1 MSNSTKTSTLSK
13 RSTISVLREGFRKN
27 FTLNKRKSAALSPQQ
42 AQQAQGQQGLLARRF
57 GAASSKEQKYRYVL
71 GWSSLYYEC
80 EDRLCN
86 KYYLCDLNGTK
97 TSKPPGKTC
106 GVLVLSQGAI
116 DARTDLLKQGL
127 ADCACEAVQLQI
139 LNENESIHLARK
151 DAASLGA
158 RQVAGED
165 IHTIQDVLRVVN
177 MSHHARTFQREG
189 VDLATAFFL
198 KDEDLEELGLKT
210 GERIRLQLVLDYMRH
225 IKVEMAVDS
234 LAKMRTTRFIKGDQV
249 EHLKESENLIRKG
262 KIVGVHA
269 DDAASGVYYTVAL
282 DSERGYE
289 LQSAERKLEFPGV
302 WETILRDQG
311 IEPIFTEPGMEEEET
326 VVPPPEHAPPLTP
339 LSSPP
344 PQRLGQEGT
353 YDKYNRMKRA
363 GLPEAAVINAMQR
376 DGVPVPLG
384 FFAEPASAPRPPS
397 PPSFLDQTT
406 DPFSFATIDEEEPVM
421 TMIDD
426 SPPRKSS
433 LLSGMAPPPPIP
445 PIPPY
450 RSTAASLSELEIL
463 KAIDE
468 QLTLEDSLNE
478 SLNAHRLRRMSSSI
492 TGLPPPPPAPHNDYF
507 DSGMRLASLEPAM
520 EEEDGFEF
528 SGMASPPPPIPDQ
541 HYPNSTT
548 TATTTAGSA
557 QWEDEISFLNH
568 SNLMPTMHEE
578 PFDFE
583 EEEEYIVQ

>member
-1 MSNSTKTSTLSK
+1 MSGSTKTSALSK
-13 RSTISVLREGFRKN
+13 RSTISVLREGFRKK
-27 FTLNKRKSAALSPQQ
+27 FALNKRKSTALSPQQ
-42 AQQAQGQQGLLARRF
+42 GQGQGQGLLARRF
-57 GAASSKEQKYRYVL
+57 GAASSKEQKYRYVC
-71 GWSSLYYEC
+71 GWSSLYYQC

-86 KYYLCDLNGTK
+86 KYYLSDANGARVG
-97 TSKPPGKTC
+97 KPPGKTC
-106 GVLVLSQGAI
+106 GVVVLSQDAI
-116 DARTDLLKQGL
+116 DSRTDLLKQGL
-127 ADCACEAVQLQI
+127 ADRACEAVQLQI
-139 LNENESIHLARK
+139 LNENESIHLARM

-198 KDEDLEELGLKT
+198 KDEDMEELGLKT

-225 IKVEMAVDS
+225 VKVEMAVDS

-302 WETILRDQG
+302 WEKVLRDQG

-326 VVPPPEHAPPLTP
+326 PLYAALDIALPLTP
-339 LSSPP
+339 VSAP
-344 PQRLGQEGT
+344 PQASGGE
-353 YDKYNRMKRA
+353 YDKYSRMKRA

-384 FFAEPASAPRPPS
+384 FFAEPASGYAPPPS
-397 PPSFLDQTT
+397 PPSFMDETT
-406 DPFSFATIDEEEPVM
+406 DPFSFATMDEEEPVM
-421 TMIDD
+421 TMEDD
-426 SPPRKSS
+426 SSPRRSS
-433 LLSGMAPPPPIP
+433 LLSGMAPPPPVP

-450 RSTAASLSELEIL
+450 RSNAASLSELEIL

-478 SLNAHRLRRMSSSI
+478 SMEFHRLRRMSSSI

-507 DSGMRLASLEPAM
+507 DDGMRLASIEPAI
-520 EEEDGFEF
+520 EEEDEFEL
-528 SGMASPPPPIPDQ
+528 SGMTAPPPPIPSQ
-541 HYPNSTT
+541 RHSLPNAE
-548 TATTTAGSA
+548 TAAGSA
-557 QWEDEISFLNH
+557 QWEDDISFLNQ

-583 EEEEYIVQ
+583 EEEEYMVQ